1 MTEIQCC
8 NLCMCMPKQL
18 SVHSKSK
25 TSIIQM
31 VHVIVL
37 SLVYMFIVLYEEEKT
52 ERKQW
57 TACVIDNLQFYVLNC
72 EFKLINQRQECIMTI
87 FIVQ

>member
-1 MTEIQCC
+1 
-8 NLCMCMPKQL
+8 
-18 SVHSKSK
+18 
-25 TSIIQM
+25 M

-87 FIVQ
+87 LLYNKDDLVITLVPGDCENML